1 MPRLNA
7 KDFLAGLLFV
17 AFGLGF
23 LVLAQRYPMGSA
35 RRMGPGYFPQL
46 LALALVAIGSAAIL
60 RSLLRQPVAIGR
72 VAGKALL
79 LVTLGVL
86 LFGLTVERWGLIIAS
101 LSLVLIA
108 SAASPRARFIE
119 ALTLALALAAF
130 CAALFGLALG
140 LPFPILRLAE

>member
-46 LALALVAIGSAAIL
+46 LALALVAIGSAAML

-79 LVTLGVL
+79 LVTLAVL

-119 ALTLALALAAF
+119 AL
-130 CAALFGLALG
+130 
-140 LPFPILRLAE
+140 

>member
-23 LVLAQRYPMGSA
+23 LVLAQHYPMGSA

-46 LALALVAIGSAAIL
+46 LALALVAIGSAAML

-101 LSLVLIA
+101 VSLVLIA
-108 SAASPRARFIE
+108 SAASPRVRFIE

-130 CAALFGLALG
+130 CVALFGLALG